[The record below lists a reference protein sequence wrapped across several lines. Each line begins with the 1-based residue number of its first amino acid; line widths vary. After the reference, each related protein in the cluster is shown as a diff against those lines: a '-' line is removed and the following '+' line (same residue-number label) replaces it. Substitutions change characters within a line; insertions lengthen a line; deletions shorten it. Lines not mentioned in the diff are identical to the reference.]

1 MFSTMGRKPELK
13 DYGEVLKPNQ
23 ALEPILARGVRD
35 ALTEWLTEIM
45 CEDDLK
51 AVGITARRKA
61 IFDGPPGVGKT
72 TLAHHLAA
80 RLGLNM
86 VAVRPEKI
94 IDCWLG
100 STARNIGGLFDA
112 ARESP
117 KPVVL
122 FIDEFD
128 ALGAGRHHEHGQGGA
143 THERNAFVD
152 TLLQRMEQHD
162 GFIIAATNHGKEIDP
177 AIWRRFDIHITLE
190 LPGKPECMRIL
201 ARYLAPYGL
210 ARDELA
216 ALAEAFE
223 TASPALM
230 RQFCEALKRYIILG
244 PILKYDMR
252 KEGIIERIVTAIQ
265 PHPSLGKPRLWS
277 QKGADSAIRSMTWP
291 LPLAANL
298 ATTAKP
304 ADDEP
309 ENIVALF
316 PTKKESA

>member
-1 MFSTMGRKPELK
+1 MFGEGRKPNLS
-13 DYGEVLKPNQ
+13 DYGEVLKPAQ
-23 ALEPILARGVRD
+23 ALEPILARGVRG

-51 AVGITARRKA
+51 AVGIAARRKA

-94 IDCWLG
+94 INRWLG

-112 ARESP
+112 ARESA

-128 ALGAGRHHEHGQGGA
+128 AIGHSRHHEHGPGGA
-143 THERNAFVD
+143 THERNSFVD

-210 ARDELA
+210 PRDELA

-244 PILKYDMR
+244 PTLKYDMR
-252 KEGIIERIVTAIQ
+252 KEGIVERIIAAVQ

-277 QKGADSAIRSMTWP
+277 QAGHDSAIRAMTWP
-291 LPLAANL
+291 LPLAADIL
-298 ATTAKP
+298 KP
-304 ADDEP
+304 AKGEDDEP

-316 PTKKESA
+316 PKKKETA

>member
-1 MFSTMGRKPELK
+1 MKKPELR
-13 DYGEVLKPNQ
+13 DFGEVFKPNQ
-23 ALEPILARGVRD
+23 ASEPILARGVRT

-51 AVGITARRKA
+51 AVSIAARRKA

-112 ARESP
+112 ARESA

-128 ALGAGRHHEHGQGGA
+128 ALGHGRHHEHGPGGA
-143 THERNAFVD
+143 THERNAFID
-152 TLLQRMEQHD
+152 TLLQRVEQHD

-177 AIWRRFDIHITLE
+177 AIWRRFDIHISLE
-190 LPGKPECMRIL
+190 LPGPPERMRIL
-201 ARYLAPYGL
+201 TRYLAPYGL
-210 ARDELA
+210 PREDLSELA
-216 ALAEAFE
+216 AAFD

-230 RQFCEALKRYIILG
+230 RQFCEALKRYVVLG

-252 KEGIIERIVTAIQ
+252 KEGIVERIVAAIK
-265 PHPSLGKPRLWS
+265 PHPSLGLPRLWS
-277 QKGADSAIRSMTWP
+277 HAGADSAVRAMTWP
-291 LPLAANL
+291 LPMAADI
-298 ATTAKP
+298 ATATKEV
-304 ADDEP
+304 DEEP
-309 ENIVALF
+309 ENVIRFA
-316 PTKKESA
+316 PARKESA